1 MPDITK
7 CTGED
12 CPVKIDCYR
21 YTSAPNQHYQAYFTS
36 PPIKNEKCDF
46 FWGELQKSVYSQLKN
61 IVKPNKKKKK

>member
-12 CPVKIDCYR
+12 CPVKIECYR
-21 YTSAPNQHYQAYFTS
+21 YTSVPNQHYQAYFTS
-36 PPIKNEKCDF
+36 PPIKKGKCDF
-46 FWGELQKSVYSQLKN
+46 FWGELQKSVHSQLKE